1 MVTIAR
7 ESATNA
13 ERIISRDVAA
23 AKSSRGWSAVGGA
36 LEQAVADTKLALARP
51 RHLFHGINHRRFL
64 AERER
69 HFAFA
74 FATANAHA
82 HRLSRRAPANPA
94 VDIAWHLEAVDAQ
107 DRVRLAKAHL
117 RCPARKIEIGH
128 DAGSGGTPHHT
139 KPQSG
144 ALLA

>member
-69 HFAFA
+69 HFAFS
-74 FATANAHA
+74 FSTANAHPQ
-82 HRLSRRAPANPA
+82 RLPRPAPANPPG
-94 VDIAWHLEAVDAQ
+94 DIAWHPKAAEAQ
-107 DRVRLAKAHL
+107 
-117 RCPARKIEIGH
+117 
-128 DAGSGGTPHHT
+128 
-139 KPQSG
+139 
-144 ALLA
+144 